1 MNTKFVHVK
10 YLAIVLMG
18 IVILLLVS
26 FDAFSQSEID
36 MGSAGNFA
44 MEGLSF

>member
-1 MNTKFVHVK
+1 MNAKFLHVK

-26 FDAFSQSEID
+26 FDAFSQSEVD
-36 MGSAGNFA
+36 MGAGDTCSLSA
-44 MEGLSF
+44 